1 MEWNASDFSTSLCF
15 NCSVHEVINDRTS
28 NSFMCMLND
37 AIGCELMF
45 NCFLTIGK
53 NDLKAI
59 GQNQRGLSIFLNGL
73 CEMMEGTPMG
83 MGACLIFNFKIE
95 EFINGIRYF
104 YRITSKDD
112 TSDSNFKAIRL
123 KLSIQ

>member
-15 NCSVHEVINDRTS
+15 NGSMHEIINNRTR
-28 NSFMCMLND
+28 NSFMSMLND
-37 AIGCELMF
+37 AIGCKLMF

-73 CEMMEGTPMG
+73 CEMMKGTPMG

-104 YRITSKDD
+104 CG
-112 TSDSNFKAIRL
+112 NAC
-123 KLSIQ
+123 

>member
-1 MEWNASDFSTSLCF
+1 MERNASDFSASLSF
-15 NCSVHEVINDRTS
+15 NGSMREVINDGTS
-28 NSFMCMLND
+28 NSLVCMLND
-37 AIGCELMF
+37 AIGCKLMF

-73 CEMMEGTPMG
+73 CEMMKGAPMR

-104 YRITSKDD
+104 CR
-112 TSDSNFKAIRL
+112 NAC
-123 KLSIQ
+123 

>member
-1 MEWNASDFSTSLCF
+1 MEWNASYFSASLCV
-15 NCSVHEVINDRTS
+15 NGSVHKVINDRAS
-28 NSFMCMLND
+28 NSFMSVLND
-37 AIGCELMF
+37 AVGCELMF
-45 NCFLTIGK
+45 DCFLTIGK

-59 GQNQRGLSIFLNGL
+59 GQYQRSLSIFLNGL
-73 CEMMEGTPMG
+73 CEMMKGTPMR
-83 MGACLIFNFKIE
+83 MGTCLIFNFKIE
-95 EFINGIRYF
+95 EFVNGIRYF

>member
-1 MEWNASDFSTSLCF
+1 MERNASDFSASLCV
-15 NCSVHEVINDRTS
+15 NGSMQEVIYDRTS
-28 NSFMCMLND
+28 NSFMSMLND
-37 AIGCELMF
+37 AIGCKLMF

-59 GQNQRGLSIFLNGL
+59 GQYQRSLSIFLNGL
-73 CEMMEGTPMG
+73 CEMMKGTPVR

-104 YRITSKDD
+104 CG
-112 TSDSNFKAIRL
+112 NAC
-123 KLSIQ
+123 